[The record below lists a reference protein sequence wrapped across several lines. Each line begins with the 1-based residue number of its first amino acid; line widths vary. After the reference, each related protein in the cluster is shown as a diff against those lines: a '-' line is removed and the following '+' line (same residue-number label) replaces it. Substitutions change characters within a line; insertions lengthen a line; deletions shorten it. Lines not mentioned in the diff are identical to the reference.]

1 MDLTKNI
8 GFICRT
14 ENEWFQCQE
23 ILLKNGYHWHIIS
36 GRMLNIPTNASEF
49 EFLMLFINSKG
60 LTPIHN
66 INSLQNKRIYWCTL
80 KNYRE
85 DMTISKL
92 TSDEDE
98 DKDEPATLYEASKL
112 IRKYKLEKL
121 NEF

>member
-36 GRMLNIPTNASEF
+36 GRMLYQPMQVNLN
-49 EFLMLFINSKG
+49 LMLFINSKG